1 MILATSNILLTEAF
15 SKQIIPV
22 ELWNKIAN
30 GKQHFSVLFVKRTT
44 DELRNITHATMNVDM
59 MLKRTQSRGG
69 KKYDLSDQDLLFI
82 RDDSQLDNNGIQ
94 GAARSIPIENI
105 IQIKCGQIYDFK
117 KVNNIPYFYP
127 EFKNSTLAKSDT
139 DNIILVENNVEKF
152 KEVLRSGMV
161 TKEVVN
167 ALLDSDSID
176 ANDKPEIKKLAIENG
191 IIMEKINIK
200 TLVENVV
207 RGLIT
212 ENEIP
217 KINTDFIQQY
227 IKIFAGLQRKYNTFF
242 NSQTLSYPNFYNV
255 MAETDEAN
263 RNYDLIKHKTLNSI
277 WALPEYAYDQN
288 DDHFVQVENI
298 ISDLSKKIDLFT
310 NEVEKAGIALKNL
323 DDVEYTLNLF

>member
-1 MILATSNILLTEAF
+1 
-15 SKQIIPV
+15 
-22 ELWNKIAN
+22 
-30 GKQHFSVLFVKRTT
+30 
-44 DELRNITHATMNVDM
+44 MNVDM
-59 MLKRTQSRGG
+59 MLKRNQSRGG

-139 DNIILVENNVEKF
+139 EKVIIVENINGKNKSTSLNENNVEKF
-152 KEVLRSGMV
+152 KEILRSGMV

-167 ALLDSDSID
+167 ALFDSDSID
-176 ANDKPEIKKLAIENG
+176 ANDKPEIKKLAIKNG
-191 IIMEKINIK
+191 IVMEKINIK

-207 RGLIT
+207 RGLIS

-227 IKIFAGLQRKYNTFF
+227 TKIFAGLQRKYNVFF
-242 NSQTLSYPNFYNV
+242 NSQTLSYPNFYTI

-277 WALPEYAYDQN
+277 WSLPEYAYDQN
-288 DDHFVQVENI
+288 DDHFNQVENA
-298 ISDLSKKIDLFT
+298 ISEFSKKIDLFT

-323 DDVEYTLNLF
+323 DDIDYTLKIF